1 METGYVDKKSVK
13 KTYLRLF
20 VIWRCCI
27 TFGIKVEYYLLNL
40 KTKITL
46 KGGYIMALI
55 KFPTRTMNTD
65 SVNPFVNS
73 IFDNFFNE
81 SFVSDR
87 LVTRVPAVN
96 ITETSDAYSIE
107 LAAPGLKKEDF
118 KINVDKDLI
127 TVSVEKT
134 EESTEEDKVFSKK
147 EYSYTS
153 FSRSFSLPDTVDYN
167 SIDAN
172 YEDGV
177 LCLKIGKKEDAIVAK
192 RMIEVK

>member
-1 METGYVDKKSVK
+1 
-13 KTYLRLF
+13 
-20 VIWRCCI
+20 
-27 TFGIKVEYYLLNL
+27 
-40 KTKITL
+40 
-46 KGGYIMALI
+46 MALI
-55 KFPTRTMNTD
+55 KFPNNRTMNTD

-96 ITETSDAYSIE
+96 ITESTEGYSIE
-107 LAAPGLKKEDF
+107 LAAPGLKKSDF

-127 TVSVEKT
+127 TVSVEKA
-134 EESTEEDKVFSKK
+134 EETKEEDKVFSKK

-153 FSRSFSLPDTVDYN
+153 FTRSFSLPETVDYN
-167 SIDAN
+167 SIDAS
-172 YEDGV
+172 YEDGI
-177 LCLKIGKKEDAIVAK
+177 LKLIIGKKEEAIVAK